1 MKKAIMF
8 STAICVLCF
17 VLGVLSGWHGC
28 MSYNR
33 SNKIEIVKAQHAA
46 LDAADKVMDNNQLFD
61 TDGSDAMVKYL
72 DLASKVDSLYKLENQ
87 GLCSSLSKILSK
99 TRSQYT
105 WDNCTRKL
113 LERAVGALECVY
125 EHILVHAVR
134 GAYTFSLGN

>member
-1 MKKAIMF
+1 MF

-72 DLASKVDSLYKLENQ
+72 DLASKVDSLYKLEN
-87 GLCSSLSKILSK
+87 
-99 TRSQYT
+99 
-105 WDNCTRKL
+105 
-113 LERAVGALECVY
+113 
-125 EHILVHAVR
+125 
-134 GAYTFSLGN
+134 